1 MNKERVILIATETKD
16 CFGIA
21 YGFRIFDSLSQGSDF
36 LSEKKFEETPEGDI
50 ELLKYAWEKHHDI
63 SEDPV
68 SRIFDYIKKHHF
80 GIQINK
86 TWYDY
91 DQIKDYLV

>member
-1 MNKERVILIATETKD
+1 MSDKVILLATETKD
-16 CFGIA
+16 CYGISF
-21 YGFRIFDSLSQGSDF
+21 GFRMFDENDQGYDH
-36 LSEKKFEETPEGDI
+36 LSERKFEETPEDDI
-50 ELLKYAWEKHHDI
+50 ELLKYAWENHHDI

-68 SRIFDYIKKHHF
+68 SKIFDYIKKHHF